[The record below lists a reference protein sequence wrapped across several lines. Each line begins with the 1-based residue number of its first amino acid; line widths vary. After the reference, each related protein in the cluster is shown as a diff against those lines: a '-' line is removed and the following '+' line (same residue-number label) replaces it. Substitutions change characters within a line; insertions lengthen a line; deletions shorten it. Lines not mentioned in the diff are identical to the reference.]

1 MTFVREPA
9 KLHFSVCVKHAGVNI
24 VKKKKTKKQNLSLN
38 VFGQMVAEEFHGIVQ
53 TSVSSTEK
61 GTQQEDT

>member
-1 MTFVREPA
+1 MTFDSEPA
-9 KLHFSVCVKHAGVNI
+9 KLDFSVCVKHAGINI
-24 VKKKKTKKQNLSLN
+24 VKKKKTNLSLN

-53 TSVSSTEK
+53 TSVSYAEK